1 MALIPRAP
9 RHGVLLC
16 FLLCPVFL
24 CGQVYVAFIVGEQ
37 GKARTVLE
45 SPSVSQYPV
54 CDGSVLGFHRLRLA
68 TCLFFLFTQC
78 SWLAALVR
86 ELAGRHTFYPVTGRS

>member
-1 MALIPRAP
+1 MASILRAP

-24 CGQVYVAFIVGEQ
+24 CGQVYMAFIVGEQ

-54 CDGSVLGFHRLRLA
+54 CDSSGLGFHRPRLA
-68 TCLFFLFTQC
+68 TYLFFLFNQS
-78 SWLAALVR
+78 SWSAALVR
-86 ELAGRHTFYPVTGRS
+86 ESAGRHTFYPIMGRS

>member
-1 MALIPRAP
+1 MASILRAP

-24 CGQVYVAFIVGEQ
+24 CGQVYMAFIVGEQ

-45 SPSVSQYPV
+45 SPSVTVSTQYV
-54 CDGSVLGFHRLRLA
+54 IAVDWA
-68 TCLFFLFTQC
+68 FTDRV
-78 SWLAALVR
+78 WPP
-86 ELAGRHTFYPVTGRS
+86 TFSFYLIKAHGQ